1 MLFNLFQERETE
13 GILCNSFYEAT
24 VMVIRKP
31 HKALTKK
38 DNFRSI
44 SIMNINAEILNKIL
58 TNQIQ
63 DHTKV
68 VFQLFQVVFNPGMRG
83 WYNIWKSSKVIH

>member
-44 SIMNINAEILNKIL
+44 S
-58 TNQIQ
+58 
-63 DHTKV
+63 TKV